1 VIARLRDYAG
11 GIAYDSPL
19 IPDSWR
25 LFPSMF
31 RARHIIYAAK
41 AATGIAVIAMACMA
55 WLAPVSAETFWLPR
69 EGDSVVGHL
78 QGAVATQEDT
88 LLDIGRRYN
97 VGYEELK
104 LANPG
109 VDPWIPGE
117 GTLIV
122 IPSRYVLPRAPQ
134 DGIVLNL
141 AELRLY
147 YYPDPVNARRRRV
160 ITHPVSIGQVGWST
174 PLGTTRIAAKV
185 TNPAWYPPASIR
197 AEAEAAGEPLPLVVP
212 PGPDNPL
219 GTHALAFAKKGYLIH
234 GTNKPY
240 GLGMRVSHGCVR
252 MYPEDIISLYEAVPV
267 DTPVHVVNQPVKT
280 GWRDGVLYVEVHPTA
295 GELELGGSL
304 DSGDAMRQVVALTS
318 AEQAKHIRWE
328 QVTAVVETLT
338 GIPYAVSDAT
348 VVQLKLAQ
356 TVDMGTGLDS
366 TELASL
372 PVGPSVDG
380 ESNVSLRWSRG
391 LAMWPYFLGNT
402 RVQ

>member
-1 VIARLRDYAG
+1 
-11 GIAYDSPL
+11 
-19 IPDSWR
+19 
-25 LFPSMF
+25 MF

>member
-1 VIARLRDYAG
+1 
-11 GIAYDSPL
+11 
-19 IPDSWR
+19 
-25 LFPSMF
+25 MF
-31 RARHIIYAAK
+31 RARHTIHPAK
-41 AATGIAVIAMACMA
+41 AATGIVVIVIAMACMA

-78 QGAVATQEDT
+78 QGAVASQEDT

-141 AELRLY
+141 AEMRLY
-147 YYPDPVNARRRRV
+147 YFPDPVNARRRRV

-185 TNPAWYPPASIR
+185 TNPTWYPPASIR
-197 AEAEAAGEPLPLVVP
+197 AEAEAAGEPLPLMVP

-252 MYPEDIISLYEAVPV
+252 MYPEDIVSLYEAVAV

-280 GWRDGVLYVEVHPTA
+280 GWRDGVLYVEVHPAA

-304 DSGDAMRQVVALTS
+304 DAGDAMRQVVALTS
-318 AEQAKHIRWE
+318 AEQSKHIRWE

-338 GIPYAVSDAT
+338 GIPYAVSDST

-356 TVDMGTGLDS
+356 TVDTGTGINS
-366 TELASL
+366 TQLAST
-372 PVGPSVDG
+372 PVGPSAGG
-380 ESNVSLRWSRG
+380 EGNVTLRWSRG
-391 LAMWPYFLGNT
+391 LALWPYFLENT